1 MVREANSRIRR
12 LYSESTICFLF
23 FSDMKTAK
31 VEYYVAEL
39 YWGQGIGKS
48 AVKQL
53 CEYVFKIRI

>member
-1 MVREANSRIRR
+1 
-12 LYSESTICFLF
+12 
-23 FSDMKTAK
+23 MKTAK